1 MSCLR
6 ILGDKKYICIA
17 TGTYYYYNIS
27 NSGEFVFLLKIPT
40 KEKVWFRNTKFMIKE
55 IIQI

>member
-17 TGTYYYYNIS
+17 TGTYYNIS
-27 NSGEFVFLLKIPT
+27 NSEEFVFLLKIPT